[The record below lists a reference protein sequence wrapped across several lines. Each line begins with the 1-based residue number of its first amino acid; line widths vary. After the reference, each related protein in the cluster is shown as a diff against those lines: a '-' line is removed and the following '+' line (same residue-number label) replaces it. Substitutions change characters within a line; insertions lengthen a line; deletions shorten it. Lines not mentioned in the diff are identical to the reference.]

1 MKYLFWFLKT
11 DRHVENGRAGQKALV
26 WDSPITGAKSSLTYL
41 QLKENVS
48 WLFPANGAYI
58 KGGMLL
64 SCIIR
69 FHIFFVV
76 RNQCPG

>member
-11 DRHVENGRAGQKALV
+11 DRHVEYGRAGQKALV

-64 SCIIR
+64 SCIL
-69 FHIFFVV
+69 
-76 RNQCPG
+76 